1 MLTKLKS
8 LKNHQGFM
16 KYFKNTSWL
25 FFEQIIRMTVALF
38 VGILVTRYLGPEKYG
53 IFSYAQS
60 FVGLFS
66 IIATLGLDNIVIRE
80 LVKKQYATNDL
91 LGTVFVLKLFG
102 SFIVLIILAI
112 AIQFTSNSYDTNI
125 FIFII
130 GAATIFQT
138 FNVFNFYFQSKVESK
153 YVVYAKMIA
162 LSISSILKILFI
174 LTNEPLIYFVYIV
187 LFESFIVGMGLLY
200 FFIKKSAINI
210 FIFTFQKEIA
220 LTLLKDSWPLIFS
233 GMVVA
238 IYMKIDQIMIKELMD
253 AKSVGIYA
261 VAARLSEL
269 WYFIPAAIV
278 SSLFPAI
285 IKYHENDKI
294 KFYKK
299 LQQLYDL
306 MVWMAIA
313 IAIVISFF
321 GTDLVQILF
330 GKAYIESGNI
340 LIIHIWSGVFVFL
353 GFASGK
359 YFIVKN
365 LAKKS
370 FYKSLLG
377 AIINVI
383 LNYIWIKQ
391 YGIIGAAMATLAAQ
405 IFSNYIYDFL
415 DKDLRGQFIMKTK
428 SFFPVHLIKREKFV
442 NEL

>member
-1 MLTKLKS
+1 MLSKLKE

-16 KYFKNTSWL
+16 KYFRNTSWL

-66 IIATLGLDNIVIRE
+66 IIATLGLDNIIVRE

-91 LGTVFVLKLFG
+91 LGTVFILKLLG
-102 SFIVLIILAI
+102 SFVVLIILAI
-112 AIQFTSNSYDTNI
+112 AIQFTSNSHDTNI

-130 GAATIFQT
+130 GAASIFQT
-138 FNVFNFYFQSKVESK
+138 FNVFNSYFQSKVESK

-162 LSISSILKILFI
+162 LGISSILKILFI
-174 LTNEPLIYFVYIV
+174 LRNEPLIYFVYIV
-187 LFESFIVGMGLLY
+187 LFESFIVGMALFY
-200 FFIKKSAINI
+200 FFIKKSNINI
-210 FIFTFQKEIA
+210 FTFIFKKEIA
-220 LTLLKDSWPLIFS
+220 LILLKDSWPLIFS

-253 AKSVGIYA
+253 AQSVGIYA

-285 IKYHENDKI
+285 IKYHENDKV
-294 KFYKK
+294 KFYNKF
-299 LQQLYDL
+299 QQLYDL
-306 MVWMAIA
+306 MVWMAFS

-321 GTDLVQILF
+321 GTGLVQILF
-330 GKAYIESGNI
+330 GEAYIDAGNV

-359 YFIVKN
+359 YFIVEN
-365 LAKKS
+365 LVKKS

-391 YGIIGAAMATLAAQ
+391 YGIIGAAMATLVAQ

-415 DKDLRGQFIMKTK
+415 DKDLRRQFIMKTK
-428 SFFPVHLIKREKFV
+428 SLFPIHLIKRDKYS
-442 NEL
+442 